1 MSRIIASTYEIKEKI
16 GSGGGG
22 IVYLGRHLRLGIPVV
37 LKADKRTLA
46 AKQEVLRREVD
57 ALKNLSHT
65 YIPQVYDFVA
75 EGDTVYTVMAY
86 IEGESLDK
94 PLRRGESF
102 RQAQVITWAC
112 QLLEALSY
120 LHSQPPYGILHGDIK
135 PANIMLTPQGD
146 IRLIDYN
153 IALALGEEGSVRVGF
168 SRGYASP
175 EHYGL
180 DYSSHIAV
188 PNEEQETELLVPSSE
203 YARIRRA
210 RQTSTTNTG
219 KRTVLLDVRSDI
231 YCLGATLYHL
241 LTGVRPPE
249 DAKEVAAISSPAVS
263 PAVAEIIR
271 RAMCP
276 DPDQRYQSAGEML
289 YAFEHLHENDPR
301 SVRHRRRMAVAACV
315 LSALF
320 LTGGVCMSVGLK
332 QMERLQAL
340 QAQAL
345 ADVTASQEACQAGDI
360 PGAVRLA
367 RDALTAHTRYDAPA
381 QKALT
386 DALGVY
392 RLSGGFGAHRRIDL
406 PGTPQK
412 LALSPAGT
420 RTAVMTG
427 ALLTVYDTDSGEQ
440 LAQLAKD
447 PSALADMV
455 FLDEDRLLYAGDS
468 GLRSY
473 DLRSNRELWA
483 GAPATGISVS
493 ADGGVAAAV
502 YRDESRAVLYDTADG
517 TVLGTVDFHGQRQNV
532 LENDILLD
540 PGHNLFALNGD
551 GTRLAV
557 SFADGALRV
566 YDLTGG
572 GEDIELYG
580 ASDYV
585 QFTGGFCGPYFAFS
599 AATGDGGAAEF
610 AVFDIASLTC
620 PVDYFNDVPFHV
632 QADESG
638 IFVSAGHTLVRM
650 DPETWEDLS
659 VAYSEDE
666 DIVDFQRTGQGALV
680 VLRDGALA
688 FYDSGVLTDTV
699 PGGGA
704 LARTAGSYAA
714 AANTDA
720 PFLRI
725 FKQGTHDEAR
735 FFSYDPMIPHDEARV
750 SADGETVMLF
760 GYDRLLLFSRNG
772 QMLGAAEFPEKD
784 SVYDTQ
790 YRRDEAGSY
799 LEVISN
805 DGRIRAYSAADGS
818 LLSER
823 TETAPD
829 PSLDE
834 EFYTERYRIFSPLHG
849 TPQVYARSSGE
860 PVCQLE
866 PDSFLTYV
874 TELDSGEILT
884 EYISAD
890 GKRYGLLLSADC
902 EILAQLPD
910 LCDVFADGTLYFD
923 DGRGTLRQ
931 SAVYSLEELL
941 TLAEE

>member
-22 IVYLGRHLRLGIPVV
+22 VVYLGRHLRLGIPVV

-153 IALALGEEGSVRVGF
+153 IALALGEAGSVRVGF

-175 EHYGL
+175 EHYGI
-180 DYSSHIAV
+180 DYSSHTV
-188 PNEEQETELLVPSSE
+188 FPDEEQETELLDRSPE

-210 RQTSTTNTG
+210 RQTTSPG

-271 RAMCP
+271 KSMCP

-301 SVRHRRRMAVAACV
+301 SVRHRRRTAAAACV

-345 ADVTASQEACQAGDI
+345 ADVTASQEAYQAGDI

-392 RLSGGFGAHRRIDL
+392 RLSDGFAAHHRIAL

-412 LALSPAGT
+412 LAMSPDGT

-427 ALLTVYDTDSGEQ
+427 ELLTVYDTDSGEQ

-455 FLDEDRLLYAGDS
+455 FLDEDRLLYAGDG

-473 DLRSNRELWA
+473 DLRSGRELWA

-493 ADGGVAAAV
+493 ADGGMAAAV

-517 TVLGTVDFHGQRQNV
+517 TVLGTVDFQGQRQSV

-540 PGHNLFALNGD
+540 PGHNLLALNGD

-557 SFADGALRV
+557 SFADGALRL

-572 GEDIELYG
+572 GEDIELLG
-580 ASDYV
+580 ASDRIH
-585 QFTGGFCGPYFAFS
+585 FTGGFYGPYFAFS
-599 AATGDGGAAEF
+599 AAAGDGGGAEF
-610 AVFDIASLTC
+610 AVVDTDSLTW
-620 PVDYFNDVPFHV
+620 PVDYFNDIPFHV

-638 IFVSAGHTLVRM
+638 IFVSYGHSLAWM
-650 DPETWEDLS
+650 DTETWMDHS
-659 VAYSEDE
+659 AAYSTSE
-666 DIVDFQRTGQGALV
+666 DIADFQRTGQRTLV
-680 VLRDGALA
+680 ILRDGTLA
-688 FYDSGVLTDTV
+688 FYDSNGALMDEI

-704 LARTAGSYAA
+704 LARTAGVYAA
-714 AANTDA
+714 AASTDA

-725 FKQGTHDEAR
+725 FKQEAHDEAR

-750 SADGETVMLF
+750 SADGKTVMLF
-760 GYDRLLLFSRNG
+760 SYDRLLLFERNG
-772 QMLGAAEFPEKD
+772 QMLGAAEFPDKD

-790 YRRDEAGSY
+790 YRRDETGSY
-799 LEVISN
+799 LEVIYS
-805 DGRIRAYSAADGS
+805 DGRIRAYSAADGG

-823 TETAPD
+823 TEEPPD

-834 EFYTERYRIFSPLHG
+834 EFYTERYRIFSSLHG

-860 PVCQLE
+860 LVCQLE

-884 EYISAD
+884 EYISTE
-890 GKRYGLLLSADC
+890 GERYGLLLSADC
-902 EILAQLPD
+902 EVLALLPD

-923 DGRGTLRQ
+923 DGRGTVRQ
-931 SAVYSLEELL
+931 SAVYSVDELL
-941 TLAEE
+941 SLAEE